1 MNPVGRTFRIDAAR
15 GEWGPPVEVVG
26 VVRDS
31 KYERVRE
38 ETSPTAFF
46 PITQVPGHIGAETF
60 ELRTAIRMA
69 ALLPAVQATVRGV
82 NRDISLKFHMLAR
95 QVDDSLVQERM
106 LALLAG
112 FFGGQALL
120 LAIVGLYGTLSYLVT
135 QRQTEFGIRMAL
147 GAESGSIVRLVMG
160 DLATVLAVSVVTGFC
175 GALAGTK
182 VLQKMLFGVSAH
194 DGATMIGAVGLLV
207 GTALV
212 AGYFPARRA
221 TRVDPMTTLR
231 NE

>member
-1 MNPVGRTFRIDAAR
+1 M
-15 GEWGPPVEVVG
+15 EVVG

-112 FFGGQALL
+112 FFGGLALL

-147 GAESGSIVRLVMG
+147 GANRREVVCLIVRQGMRLVAIG
-160 DLATVLAVSVVTGFC
+160 LVLGAAGAVPLSLLLRVVLYGVQPLDPLTYVAVPF
-175 GALAGTK
+175 ALAGVALLAMVNPTWQASR
-182 VLQKMLFGVSAH
+182 VEPVSA
-194 DGATMIGAVGLLV
+194 
-207 GTALV
+207 
-212 AGYFPARRA
+212 
-221 TRVDPMTTLR
+221 LR
-231 NE
+231 HE